1 MVTGP
6 LQLGLTEYAL
16 LAVVAVGWFLG
27 VVSLG
32 YWVLTDA
39 SNRGRRAPWFDAL
52 LAIVFAPYIL
62 LYLYWRGERTS
73 PPTSRELVA
82 RDWAVVVF
90 GTFVAGALFSPPDP
104 VTQVVW
110 AAPIMLGGA
119 LLVGYR
125 HRAGTGGGDDT
136 PA

>member
-1 MVTGP
+1 MNF
-6 LQLGLTEYAL
+6 AL
-16 LAVVAVGWFLG
+16 LQFGLAAYGLFVVVALGGFLG
-27 VVSLG
+27 AVSLG
-32 YWVLTDA
+32 YWVVTDA
-39 SNRGRRAPWFDAL
+39 ASRDRRSPWFDGL
-52 LAIVFAPYIL
+52 LAVGFTPYL
-62 LYLYWRGERTS
+62 LAYLYWRGERTS
-73 PPTSRELVA
+73 PPTRRELVA

-110 AAPIMLGGA
+110 AAPILLGGA

-136 PA
+136 TA